1 MLDILTLRLHVN
13 LLNPFFGPKG
23 SLDHCKHASNI
34 RYVLYHRN
42 NLLNLRA
49 VLIEKFVDLLNEV
62 ELVIVG
68 YDALEVFKFNGFV
81 LDLMQ
86 VLCSYVVF
94 LHLGREGVKVKLE
107 FLGVG
112 WREGK
117 SEEFL
122 GELLFIILDGA
133 LHF

>member
-13 LLNPFFGPKG
+13 LLNPFLGPKG
-23 SLDHCKHASNI
+23 SLDNCKHASNI

-42 NLLNLRA
+42 NLLDLSA

-68 YDALEVFKFNGFV
+68 YDALEVFKFYGFV

-86 VLCSYVVF
+86 VLCGYVVF
-94 LHLGREGVKVKLE
+94 LHLRREGLEVELE
-107 FLGVG
+107 FLAVIG
-112 WREGK
+112 RKGK
-117 SEEFL
+117 S
-122 GELLFIILDGA
+122 
-133 LHF
+133 